1 MKNTAVL
8 ILGGPMAAQ
17 VIPLINDLV
26 FQYVFGEEESLP
38 ILQSMLNAFFEYAGC
53 PKVTSLKIQKSRIT
67 PDFYGDKTTYLD
79 LVAQDETRRLINI
92 EIQTYREGFYM
103 ERSMFYWSRLYS
115 RQIKR
120 GQKYQELR
128 PVICINI
135 LDFNYFDEPSWY
147 TVDSL
152 KYTQCLQIH
161 TIELPKV
168 PAEPLN
174 LAALWG
180 KFIKEEGR
188 SEAVDFLLESQ
199 ETAIQEAIRRFKDFM
214 SGIDGRFLTALAREK
229 AERDRIS
236 FLAYAEEEG
245 LRKGFDKGMQKGEK
259 EAKLEIARRMKA
271 QNFSMEQII
280 ALTGLQM
287 EDMASL

>member
-1 MKNTAVL
+1 M
-8 ILGGPMAAQ
+8 
-17 VIPLINDLV
+17 
-26 FQYVFGEEESLP
+26 
-38 ILQSMLNAFFEYAGC
+38 
-53 PKVTSLKIQKSRIT
+53 
-67 PDFYGDKTTYLD
+67 
-79 LVAQDETRRLINI
+79 
-92 EIQTYREGFYM
+92 
-103 ERSMFYWSRLYS
+103 
-115 RQIKR
+115 
-120 GQKYQELR
+120 
-128 PVICINI
+128 
-135 LDFNYFDEPSWY
+135 
-147 TVDSL
+147 DSL

-245 LRKGFDKGMQKGEK
+245 LRKGFDKGMQQGMQKGEK